1 MGEEKPKPFSK
12 QIRFFRAHVISF
24 ALAEIMIFFAGLY
37 DCHPYYLLA
46 TRCVVFASSLVFA
59 ATTNSLIRVF
69 LFLAVAI
76 LSNPFVEFALFEPLL
91 FVLFVFFIVC
101 LIIEGKENNREYS
114 EHLEFSVFE

>member
-1 MGEEKPKPFSK
+1 M
-12 QIRFFRAHVISF
+12 
-24 ALAEIMIFFAGLY
+24 
-37 DCHPYYLLA
+37 
-46 TRCVVFASSLVFA
+46 FASSLVFA

-101 LIIEGKENNREYS
+101 LVIEGKENNREYS